1 MVSEWKINTVE
12 DLAMRMSKSRIVALV
27 SISNIPS
34 RQLQKM
40 RKSLIGSAVLKVS
53 RNNLIRKAFEKT
65 GIKDMEN
72 YIKGSTG
79 LIFSDLDPFKL
90 KKLLEK
96 GKTSAPIKPGQVAPD
111 DIVVPAGDTQL
122 PPGPVISELQSS
134 GIKAKIEGGKIVI
147 TEDSLAA
154 KKGDVISP
162 QLASI
167 LARLGIEP
175 MEIYLKLMAVY
186 ENGLIYT
193 PDILDIGE
201 AQVISDIEK
210 AYKNAM
216 NLSLNAGIYNK
227 YAVEILIRNAF
238 NNAMNLALNSE
249 IINKDTIKSILSK
262 ANQQMLSLRSRIKL
276 D

>member
-1 MVSEWKINTVE
+1 MVSEWKIKTVE
-12 DLAMRMSKSRIVALV
+12 DLAKRMSESGIVALV
-27 SISNIPS
+27 SISDIPS

-40 RKSLIGSAVLKVS
+40 RKSLTGKAVLKVS
-53 RNNLIRKAFEKT
+53 RNNLIKRAFEKA
-65 GIKDMEN
+65 GIKDMQN

-79 LIFSDLDPFKL
+79 LIFSDLGPFKL
-90 KKLLEK
+90 KKLLEE

-111 DIVVPAGDTQL
+111 DIVVPAGDTPL
-122 PPGPVISELQSS
+122 PPGPVISELQGS

-154 KKGDVISP
+154 KKGISP

-167 LARLGIEP
+167 LTRLGIEP

-193 PDILDIGE
+193 PDILDIDE
-201 AQVISDIEK
+201 AQVISDMEK

-216 NLSLNAGIYNK
+216 NLALNAGIYNK
-227 YAVEILIRNAF
+227 YTVEILMRNAF

-249 IINKDTIKSILSK
+249 IINRDTIKSILSK
-262 ANQQMLSLRSRIKL
+262 ANQQMLSLRSIIKL

>member
-227 YAVEILIRNAF
+227 YVVEILIRNAF